1 MVIDL
6 KMMMKMKKNI
16 IRLGLMVAAAIA
28 LTNCTK
34 EIEGP
39 ADGQASAGIPF
50 EITASTVE
58 TKTTNDGFNTAWKAG
73 DKMSVF
79 HVEAGLTAL
88 GANDQ
93 FAISAE
99 DMESKVFKGTLST
112 ALEAGK
118 SYDWHAFYPYNDKF
132 AAAKL
137 NAGIIGYT
145 NYGATCSSGA
155 VSTGLKQDG
164 NDSMNHLAGDKF
176 PMYGTVSGLAADA
189 SVSVD
194 MKHLMS
200 VIELEVTNNAS
211 EAVTVTEVLFS
222 APVHIVGSFYYD
234 IVNDEYEVSSESYC
248 SKTAKLAVTNAQ
260 PIAKGGKAKFY
271 LAVVPVSLEEGEITM
286 TVTTDKGACVKTKT
300 LVADNASDDLVF
312 KAGKIRKMTF
322 GYDAEVVVKKV
333 SLPWTEDFSGDLD
346 DYTLTDG
353 GSTTKLFDEAHAG
366 GTAPELLVSKGDGSL
381 GVNVDL
387 DGKSGFF
394 TLSFKSNKKH
404 VDVTTTTT
412 DVTIENL
419 LPEDVNRGLFVI
431 NIPENTSVLSLKL
444 VNTSSGTNARID
456 DISLVEGKVELQSL
470 AFKASGADDAE
481 TVTSISAVLGTP
493 VSAPVLVG
501 AKTSVTYS
509 SSNAS
514 VATVNSS
521 TGALT
526 LVSAGQ
532 TIITAT
538 AAGSSQY
545 IGASAN
551 YTLTVSPPLTGN
563 EKYYVKVTE
572 IPDDWSGKYLILYGN
587 NALSGISSEIGL
599 YTEVLV
605 TDNGVLSTEVTNDY
619 ACEFIV
625 TDSGINIKLG
635 SSYLYAGNANKLY
648 SKSELP
654 TGDALNNYLWLIS
667 KGDAGWDI
675 NNKGQADRYLQW
687 NNNSGQYRFA
697 CYKDTQ
703 KEIDLYKL
711 QN

>member
-6 KMMMKMKKNI
+6 KMMMNMKKNI
-16 IRLGLMVAAAIA
+16 IRLGLMAVAAVA

-39 ADGQASAGIPF
+39 ADGQVSAGIPF

-58 TKTTNDGFNTAWKAG
+58 TKTTNDGFNTSWKAG

-79 HVEAGLTAL
+79 HVEAGQTAL

-99 DMESKVFKGTLST
+99 DMESKVFKGTLSV

-118 SYDWHAFYPYNDKF
+118 SYDWHAFYPYNEKF

-137 NAGIIGYT
+137 ETGVIGYT
-145 NYGATCSSGA
+145 NYGATCNSGA

-189 SVSVD
+189 SVSVG

-234 IVNDEYEVSSESYC
+234 TVNDEYEVSSESYC

-260 PIAKGGKAKFY
+260 PISKGGKAKFY

-286 TVTTDKGACVKTKT
+286 TVTTDKGTCVNTKT

-333 SLPWTEDFSGDLD
+333 SLPWTEDFSGNLD
-346 DYTLTDG
+346 NYTISDG
-353 GSTTKLFDEAHAG
+353 GGTTKIYESDNLAG
-366 GTAPELLVSKGDGSL
+366 GTAPEILIAKGSGSL

-387 DGKSGFF
+387 GGKSGFF
-394 TLSFKSNKKH
+394 TLSFKANKKH
-404 VDVTTTTT
+404 VDVTS
-412 DVTIENL
+412 VTPGVTVQNL
-419 LPEDVNRGLFVI
+419 LPEDVQGLFVI
-431 NIPENTSVLSLKL
+431 EVPENTDILSLNL
-444 VNTSSGTNARID
+444 VNTSSSNVRVD
-456 DISLVEGKVELQSL
+456 DISLVEGKVELQTL
-470 AFKASGADDAE
+470 AFKESAADDAAAVT
-481 TVTSISAVLGTP
+481 TVSVVLGDQ
-493 VSAPVLVG
+493 VSAPVLTG

-509 SSNAS
+509 SSDQS
-514 VATVNSS
+514 VATVDNNGS
-521 TGALT
+521 LT
-526 LVSAGQ
+526 VLAVG
-532 TIITAT
+532 TTVITAT
-538 AAGSSQY
+538 AAGTSQY
-545 IGASAN
+545 LETSAS
-551 YTLTVSPPLTGN
+551 YTLKVTAPLTGN
-563 EKYYVKVTE
+563 EKYYEKVTE
-572 IPDDWSGKYLILYGN
+572 APADWTGKYLLVCDTKGKAFSAFSTYGIGADVDIADSKIVS
-587 NALSGISSEIGL
+587 NATTDAYQLVISKA
-599 YTEVLV
+599 TV
-605 TDNGVLSTEVTNDY
+605 TDGAYVIKFGDKFFNWTSGNSLNGVDTESVNTNWKLSV
-619 ACEFIV
+619 
-625 TDSGINIKLG
+625 DSGNTVIL
-635 SSYLYAGNANKLY
+635 NAKDNARK
-648 SKSELP
+648 
-654 TGDALNNYLWLIS
+654 
-667 KGDAGWDI
+667 
-675 NNKGQADRYLQW
+675 LQW
-687 NNNSGQYRFA
+687 NASSPRFA
-697 CYKDTQ
+697 CYTSAQ
-703 KEIDLYKL
+703 TAVQLYKL
-711 QN
+711 ED